1 MSFQEWSRWAP
12 YSSNPTFPCVAPR
25 RRISRVDLLRW
36 RLCLAH
42 MLAAVL
48 LLGTAACG
56 KPEPL
61 SHEKAAGMIE
71 ASVAFQLP
79 LDEDLQKRDPSFGDP
94 KMKREIVRVVGL
106 ASKPDGPIGMAGETA
121 TVTFMWRWSQGPLAS
136 HPYTTIAKI
145 HGDSHGWKLYED
157 VLKRNLRVSIA
168 GEE

>member
-1 MSFQEWSRWAP
+1 M
-12 YSSNPTFPCVAPR
+12 
-25 RRISRVDLLRW
+25 DLPRW
-36 RLCLAH
+36 RLALAYV
-42 MLAAVL
+42 LAAAL
-48 LLGTAACG
+48 LLGAAGCS
-56 KPEPL
+56 KAEPL

-79 LDEDLQKRDPSFGDP
+79 LDEDLRKLDASFGDP
-94 KMKREIVRVVGL
+94 KVKREFVRVVGL

-121 TVTFMWRWSQGPLAS
+121 TVTFLWRWSQGPLAS